1 MFEFDKEK
9 EKVEKL
15 LKLNKEYNEKYREIV
30 GYSPSGTNYYKYE
43 GVLNFFNDCEKLN
56 LKEKLE
62 KRYKIGKIEFYF
74 QFDNDT
80 CIFELLGNYEGEFGT
95 QIYEYVTGSS
105 SFQFCDL
112 NKFLKD
118 KLEYKYNL
126 NLDFKEIDYY
136 EQGRHLKHV
145 LQCLEVLE
153 KPSEYTLGILK
164 CHEDMMQFE
173 IDYAKK
179 QLGETKWE
187 N

>member
-9 EKVEKL
+9 EKLKKL

-43 GVLNFFNDCEKLN
+43 GVLKFLNDCEKLN

-74 QFDNDT
+74 QFDNDA
-80 CIFELLGNYEGEFGT
+80 CIFELLGNYEGEFGA

-118 KLEYKYNL
+118 KLDYKYNL
-126 NLDFKEIDYY
+126 NLDFKEIVYY

-153 KPSEYTLGILK
+153 NPSEYTIGILK

-179 QLGETKWE
+179 QLM

>member
-15 LKLNKEYNEKYREIV
+15 LKLNKEYNEKHREIV
-30 GYSPSGTNYYKYE
+30 GYSPSGPSYYKHE
-43 GVLNFFNDCEKLN
+43 GVLNFLNDCEKLN

-74 QFDNDT
+74 QFDNNA
-80 CIFELLGNYEGEFGT
+80 CIFELLGNYEGEFGA

-118 KLEYKYNL
+118 KLEYKYDL
-126 NLDFKEIDYY
+126 KLDFKEIAYY
-136 EQGRHLKHV
+136 EQGRHLKRV

-153 KPSEYTLGILK
+153 NPSEYTIGILK

-179 QLGETKWE
+179 QLGETK
-187 N
+187 